1 MEGKTCHYLFHVFLE
16 VAVFGLPPVSGGS
29 VSQSVVEH
37 IINKGATIIQSRSLT
52 LVLRPI
58 IIYLPSVEDQ

>member
-1 MEGKTCHYLFHVFLE
+1 MEGKTCHYVFHVFLQ
-16 VAVFGLPPVSGGS
+16 VAVFGFPPVSGGS

-37 IINKGATIIQSRSLT
+37 IINKGATITQLPSLT

-58 IIYLPSVEDQ
+58 IIYLPSVDDQ